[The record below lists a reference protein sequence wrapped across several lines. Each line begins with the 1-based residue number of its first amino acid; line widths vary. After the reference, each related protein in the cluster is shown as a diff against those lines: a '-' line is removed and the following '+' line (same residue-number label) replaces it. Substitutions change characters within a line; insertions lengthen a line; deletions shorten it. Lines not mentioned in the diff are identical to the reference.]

1 MHREKTKRFFVE
13 QKNRNTENTGT
24 EYIVEVLCMSVKLV
38 YLLAIKVSV
47 HPRTKR
53 PLEKKSDLTFV
64 FSKQNIKSHPLIMV
78 TITVTDPRI
87 EEADTRSSFTSY
99 LVSTQ
104 QGNSVRRRY
113 SDFQWLYKRLQTEV
127 PGAIVPI
134 IPHTRTIMSSKKF
147 DLEFIE
153 ERRRNLQEFLL
164 EIAKHSDLCR
174 APSMTPFMLLAL
186 GTDLDDGKKKVE
198 QSIPTIFA
206 DEGGAK
212 PASSGTSSQ
221 PQLASARKGITNFLA
236 KVRLTAKSQELLTTQ
251 DESQILALN
260 SYVLEVHGNLKALTK
275 ASDALLKSA
284 SRTADAHNEI
294 GVPIG
299 LWRTALMQQ
308 TANQDDD
315 VKDMMAGIVKF
326 SDEMS
331 SLYEKKHKEEELL
344 FGHNIHK
351 LTNTVSGFEIALD
364 QRKKIQVDYTHIQN
378 TLIEK
383 NYALEKAQKNLK
395 PPEVTDKLNSER
407 IELESR
413 IELEKKRFDEVT
425 KRVIRDAEKCKPK
438 LIQMLQNSFLMLAK
452 AEVSYTTR
460 MNEVSQ
466 QMISDLEKVD
476 FTGADGIPAPP
487 TSAPPGPPIDD
498 MN

>member
-1 MHREKTKRFFVE
+1 
-13 QKNRNTENTGT
+13 
-24 EYIVEVLCMSVKLV
+24 
-38 YLLAIKVSV
+38 
-47 HPRTKR
+47 
-53 PLEKKSDLTFV
+53 
-64 FSKQNIKSHPLIMV
+64 MV
-78 TITVTDPRI
+78 TIIVSDPRI
-87 EEADTRSSFTSY
+87 EEADSRSSFTSY

-153 ERRRNLQEFLL
+153 ERRRNLHEFLL
-164 EIAKHSDLCR
+164 EIAQHSELCR

-206 DEGGAK
+206 DEGSK
-212 PASSGTSSQ
+212 PDSSQ
-221 PQLASARKGITNFLA
+221 PQLTSARKGITTFLA
-236 KVRLTAKSQELLTTQ
+236 KVRLTAKSQELLTTR

-260 SYVLEVHGNLKALTK
+260 GYVLEVHGYLKALTK
-275 ASDALLKSA
+275 ASDALLKST

-308 TANQDDD
+308 TTNQDDGMQ
-315 VKDMMAGIVKF
+315 DMMAGIVKF
-326 SDEMS
+326 SDEMA
-331 SLYEKKHKEEELL
+331 SLYEKKHKEEEFL
-344 FGHNIHK
+344 FGHHVQK
-351 LTNTVSGFEIALD
+351 LTSTVAGFEIALD
-364 QRKKIQVDYTHIQN
+364 QRKKIQIDYTHIQH

-383 NYALEKAQKNLK
+383 NSALEKAQKNLK
-395 PPEVTDKLNSER
+395 PLEVTDKLNSER
-407 IELESR
+407 IELETR
-413 IELEKKRFDEVT
+413 IDVEKKRFEEVT

-438 LIQMLQNSFLMLAK
+438 LTQMLQSSFLMLAK
-452 AEVSYTTR
+452 AEISYTTR

-466 QMISDLEKVD
+466 KMISDLEKVGC
-476 FTGADGIPAPP
+476 TGADDIPAPP
-487 TSAPPGPPIDD
+487 TSEPPAPPTPPIDD